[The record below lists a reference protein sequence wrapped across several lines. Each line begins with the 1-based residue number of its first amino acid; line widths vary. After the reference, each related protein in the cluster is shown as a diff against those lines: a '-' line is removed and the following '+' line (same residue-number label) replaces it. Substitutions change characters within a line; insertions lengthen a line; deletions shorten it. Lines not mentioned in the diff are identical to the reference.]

1 MRRDLKNRSAI
12 LLAATMGVLA
22 YQHRVQATTFV
33 ISTSGATALGSFN
46 RGNSNA
52 DAPTTGTIVRGPYAL
67 GTATLQIGSTV
78 YTAGAGA
85 TYFGTGNPSG
95 TIPGEPTRSQD
106 QVLYYY
112 REAGSVQGTL
122 DLIDSNGLLAS
133 ASGTNLYPNNP

>member
-1 MRRDLKNRSAI
+1 MGREVKNRTAI
-12 LLAATMGVLA
+12 LFAATIGVLG
-22 YQHRVQATTFV
+22 YQHRTSATTFV

-95 TIPGEPTRSQD
+95 TISGEPTGAQD

-112 REAGSVQGTL
+112 
-122 DLIDSNGLLAS
+122 
-133 ASGTNLYPNNP
+133 